1 MKKLHTFLVTAY
13 LLGGLCVMA
22 STPWMSLQGMLL
34 NSGGAT
40 LAVEGLHAEALRG
53 SAEEAAAL
61 AEDVVTAAQR
71 ASASRQLMF
80 GILLFTLGGFMHA
93 YEQVRS
99 ERPVKIT
106 VKKRKPMTLFWLE
119 MKV

>member
-1 MKKLHTFLVTAY
+1 MKKIHTFLVTAY
-13 LLGGLCVMA
+13 LLGGLCIMA

-40 LAVEGLHAEALRG
+40 LAVESMQAEALHA
-53 SAEEAAAL
+53 SADEAAML
-61 AEDVVTAAQR
+61 AEDVVTATNR

-80 GILLFTLGGFMHA
+80 GILLFTLGGFLHA